1 MDRFV
6 ANIPAPSYALLLAL
20 VLGTFSLGCSSTPYV
35 WAQDIPKERSE
46 PDPARTTLA
55 AGDVIA
61 MTVLAQTALSG
72 QQPVGVDGTITI
84 PNVGAVPVAGKTTK
98 QAEDVIER
106 NLTSIL
112 TEPKVSVVVISRS
125 IEVSILGEVQ
135 RPGKFQLKSGDG
147 LASALALAGGVT
159 EFGNENAIYLVRD
172 TEPLRIRFRLKD
184 LVRGGRSARAFAL
197 RDGDLLVIE

>member
-20 VLGTFSLGCSSTPYV
+20 LLGALSLGCSSTPYV
-35 WAQDIPKERSE
+35 WAADIPKERSE
-46 PDPARTTLA
+46 PDPVRMTLA

-61 MTVLAQTALSG
+61 MTVVAQAALSG

-98 QAEDVIER
+98 QAEGVIER
-106 NLTSIL
+106 NLSSIL
-112 TEPKVSVVVISRS
+112 TDPKVSVVVISRS